1 MSSRIVHI
9 IGTGNVGEPLI
20 GLLADFRQQFGI
32 DEVTFTKRSPLD
44 YERAKVESLVRRGAQ
59 LCVDRDMQEEFVRQ
73 GHSPAYNTDEAL
85 ERARVVVDCTPHANR
100 NKARY
105 LGMKDPAG
113 FVAVGGTDFG
123 FGKLYVSEINDSTLM
138 PGEDRFIQVPGGNT
152 HSLAYIIKL
161 FGLDGDVNQVNNARF
176 VCMRRSSDISLSR
189 GFVPSPK
196 VIPHDVERFGTHH
209 AREAHYVFRT
219 MGLDLTIRTSVVL
232 IPTQHMHTIWFS
244 LDMKRPLDETQ
255 VLERT
260 YNSRICGRTD
270 KQQAAQVLAFARDHG
285 YRGRIFSRTV
295 IPTRGLSCTNNHLD
309 GFCFEPDSTELLSAL
324 AAVIWFLYPNQVR
337 QRQEVLAPFV
347 FDEV

>member
-1 MSSRIVHI
+1 MSSRIVHV

-20 GLLADFRQQFGI
+20 GLLAEFRQQFGI

-59 LCVDRDMQEEFVRQ
+59 LCVDRDMQEEFIRQ
-73 GHSPAYNTDEAL
+73 GHSPTYNAEEAL

-100 NKARY
+100 NKAAY
-105 LGMKDPAG
+105 LSMTGPAG

-123 FGKLYVSEINDSTLM
+123 FGKLYVSDINDSSLV
-138 PGEDRFIQVPGGNT
+138 PGEDRFIQIPGGNS

-161 FGLDGDVNQVNNARF
+161 FGFDDDVNQVRSARF
-176 VCMRRSSDISLSR
+176 VCMRRASDFSQER

-196 VIPHDVERFGTHH
+196 VLPHDVERFGTHH
-209 AREAHYVFRT
+209 ATEAHYVFRT
-219 MGLDLTIRTSVVL
+219 MGLDLAIRSSVVL
-232 IPTQHMHTIWFS
+232 VPTQHMHTIWFS
-244 LDMKRPLDETQ
+244 LDMKRPLDEAQ

-260 YNSRICGRTD
+260 FNSRLCGRTD

-285 YRGRIFSRTV
+285 YRGRIFSRLV
-295 IPTRGLSCTNNHLD
+295 VPTPGLSCVDNHLD
-309 GFCFEPDSTELLSAL
+309 GFCFEPDSTEMLSTL
-324 AAVIWFLYPNQVR
+324 AAIIWFLYPNQVR